1 MNPISILRDTWFFF
15 SRHLGTL
22 LPLCLPW
29 IVLES
34 LTQQQL
40 SLAAQSQQ
48 FAPWGMAAGLVFY
61 PIYTASLLLYL
72 IDFGE
77 ERRRGVSELWRAALR
92 LWPAFALLSALSSL
106 LIVIGFS
113 LMILPGIYVMIKLA
127 FAEVLLVKRGLR
139 PLDAMRESFR
149 LTNGHFFLL
158 LTTVLVIL
166 APTWALQGYIE
177 QLNSEAAGYGLALN
191 ALSGFFQLLLTVLTY
206 RIYMLGPE
214 REQGGEQA

>member
-1 MNPISILRDTWFFF
+1 MNPITILRDTWYFF

-77 ERRRGVSELWRAALR
+77 ERRRSVGELWRAALR

-149 LTNGHFFLL
+149 LTGGHFFLL
-158 LTTVLVIL
+158 LTTVLAIL
-166 APTWALQGYIE
+166 APTWALQSYIE

-191 ALSGFFQLLLTVLTY
+191 TLSGFFQLLLTVAAY
-206 RIYMLGPE
+206 RIYILGPE
-214 REQGGEQA
+214 REQQREQA